1 MKSTYKQS
9 RNNSGCSGYSNH
21 ILNTGHAHGSIIN
34 TTKVIRINKMGK
46 HLNTLEKYHIHKT
59 SKNGLH
65 MNDANTDAY
74 NRIFETLQE
83 INTR

>member
-1 MKSTYKQS
+1 M
-9 RNNSGCSGYSNH
+9 
-21 ILNTGHAHGSIIN
+21 
-34 TTKVIRINKMGK
+34 KVIKINKKGK
-46 HLNTLEKYHIHKT
+46 HLNTLEKYHIHKR

-65 MNDANTDAY
+65 MNDAYIDVY